1 MNTKNLAEVF
11 SETDLT
17 YIQQLDER
25 QRRLYYATR
34 AINIGKHGVAAVCAS
49 IHISKNT
56 IYRGIRELNGK
67 TNLSSGTVRIA
78 GGGRKAILDEHPE
91 YLVLFDEIVQ
101 KHMAGL
107 PQDDSVRWLD
117 LSVAQIIQIFKEHGI
132 SISPYIA
139 RKMVKTQRLQETFLS
154 QDKDLEGSQEPR
166 RSVQTSGSYLDIL
179 CTPWNTSSQY

>member
-1 MNTKNLAEVF
+1 MNTKILSEVF

-25 QRRLYYATR
+25 QRRLYCATR
-34 AINIGKHGVAAVCAS
+34 TINIGKHGVATVCAS

-67 TNLSSGTVRIA
+67 TILSSGTVRIA
-78 GGGRKAILDEHPE
+78 GGGRKAILDQPPE

-107 PQDDSVRWLD
+107 PRDEAGRRLD
-117 LSVAQIIQIFKEHGI
+117 LCVAQSRQIFKEHGK

-139 RKMVKTQRLQETFLS
+139 RKMRKS
-154 QDKDLEGSQEPR
+154 
-166 RSVQTSGSYLDIL
+166 
-179 CTPWNTSSQY
+179 

>member
-1 MNTKNLAEVF
+1 MNTKILSEVF

-25 QRRLYYATR
+25 QRRLYCATR
-34 AINIGKHGVAAVCAS
+34 TINIGKHGVATVCAS

-67 TNLSSGTVRIA
+67 TILSSGTVRIA

-107 PQDDSVRWLD
+107 PQDDSVRRLD
-117 LSVAQIIQIFKEHGI
+117 LSVAQIRQIFKEHGK

-139 RKMVKTQRLQETFLS
+139 RKMLKS
-154 QDKDLEGSQEPR
+154 
-166 RSVQTSGSYLDIL
+166 
-179 CTPWNTSSQY
+179 

>member
-1 MNTKNLAEVF
+1 M
-11 SETDLT
+11 
-17 YIQQLDER
+17 
-25 QRRLYYATR
+25 
-34 AINIGKHGVAAVCAS
+34 AAVCAS

-56 IYRGIRELNGK
+56 IYRGIHELNGK

-117 LSVAQIIQIFKEHGI
+117 LSVAQIIQKSTASAYLLILL
-132 SISPYIA
+132 
-139 RKMVKTQRLQETFLS
+139 VK
-154 QDKDLEGSQEPR
+154 
-166 RSVQTSGSYLDIL
+166 
-179 CTPWNTSSQY
+179 W

>member
-1 MNTKNLAEVF
+1 MNTKILAEVF

-25 QRRLYYATR
+25 QRRLYCATR
-34 AINIGKHGVAAVCAS
+34 AINIGKHGVAAMCAS

-67 TNLSSGTVRIA
+67 ANLSSGTVRIA

-101 KHMAGL
+101 K
-107 PQDDSVRWLD
+107 
-117 LSVAQIIQIFKEHGI
+117 
-132 SISPYIA
+132 
-139 RKMVKTQRLQETFLS
+139 
-154 QDKDLEGSQEPR
+154 DLEGSQEPR
-166 RSVQTSGSYLDIL
+166 RSVQTSGSYQDIL
-179 CTPWNTSSQY
+179 CTPRNTSSQY